1 MAMGKKSA
9 IKIEFKFR
17 LIDYIYDKIFSAKSV
32 ESRLK
37 SYFGPSVV
45 AVKSFYSMSLEK
57 KEQPLLVKL
66 FYQKYSTL
74 STALESYRPLKR
86 LLKRPLSR
94 QALKKMMP
102 VEETGQLGVLQ
113 GRERKTFQIKLM
125 KISVLP

>member
-1 MAMGKKSA
+1 MGKKSA

-45 AVKSFYSMSLEK
+45 AVKSFYSMALEK
-57 KEQPLLVKL
+57 KERPLLVKL
-66 FYQKYSTL
+66 FYQKYSTTL
-74 STALESYRPLKR
+74 STALESYRSLKR